1 MITLGKMSR
10 VHLETCHPKIQRLIS
25 ELARRVPRPMDFT
38 ITCGHR
44 GQAEQDAAYE
54 DGRSTKTWPNSLHN
68 RLPSP
73 AVDLAPY
80 PVDWKDV
87 PRFARL
93 AGYVQC
99 VADDLGIR
107 IRWGG
112 DWDQDGRTTDE
123 KLVDIPHFELHSEE
137 F

>member
-10 VHLETCHPKIQRLIS
+10 VHLESCHPKIQRLIT
-25 ELARRVPRPMDFT
+25 ELARRVPKSMDFSV
-38 ITCGHR
+38 TCGHR
-44 GQAEQDAAYE
+44 GEAEQNAAYAS
-54 DGRSTKTWPNSLHN
+54 GRSTKTWPFSMHN

-80 PVDWKDV
+80 PLDWNDTA
-87 PRFARL
+87 RFARL
-93 AGYVQC
+93 SGYVQC
-99 VADDLGIR
+99 AADDLGIR

-112 DWDQDGRTTDE
+112 DWNQDGKSSDE
-123 KLVDIPHFELHSEE
+123 KFIDMPHFELHPEE